1 MESNQHIQ
9 IRQDKVNG
17 LRGMGINPFPN
28 KFKPQDKCADI
39 SKRFEKEDKEALE
52 KVAETFAVAGRIML
66 LREFG
71 KLAFFSL
78 RDASGKLQ
86 CSVSVDTIGKDQ
98 YDIFKKYV
106 DMGDIV
112 GVEGSMTRTQKGEL
126 TLAASRF
133 EVINKSKR
141 PLPDKWR
148 GLNDTETRYRQRYVD
163 LIMNDDVK
171 ETFKKR
177 SQIVS
182 AIREYMEEAG
192 FMEVETPMLH
202 HKASGAAAKP
212 FETFH
217 NALSMEMKLRIAP
230 ELHLKRL
237 VVGGFDR
244 VFEINRNFRNEGVSV
259 RHNPEFTMMEFYAA
273 YWDYHDLMDFSAK
286 LIEHCSI
293 KAMGTTEL
301 EYGEHKV
308 SLKAPFTKL
317 SMKEALLTIGEVKE
331 SDLESIESMR
341 KVAKERKVELSKW
354 GDYGQLFLELFEEL
368 CEEKLINPTFIYD
381 YPTSTSPLS
390 RPKDGDE
397 EWTERAELFVVGRE
411 LGNLFSELNDPVDQ
425 ANRFQDQIDQMDKGN
440 DEAMAYDEDYVRAL
454 EYGMPYAG
462 GMGIGID
469 RLVMLLTNQ
478 PSIRDVILFPH
489 LRPESGE
496 SAEQKPA
503 PNAMA
508 QDGGADSL
516 KEVEA
521 LDTSNYKFVCVV
533 NKKAETA
540 DVINAAVKTAAGLGA
555 TFGGHIKTVNFEDA
569 DGETHGNVPSLPVVV
584 LKADNANKLRN
595 LRAQAAEEGITFSDF
610 NNQMATGDVKSQRQA
625 VQTAKDEALEYAGV
639 CLFGPEDKVNALT
652 KKFSLFR

>member
-1 MESNQHIQ
+1 MESNQHLQ
-9 IRQDKVNG
+9 IRQEKVNA
-17 LRGMGINPFPN
+17 LRELGVNPFPN
-28 KFKPQDKCADI
+28 KFKPKHKCADI
-39 SKRFEKEDKEALE
+39 SKRFENDDKETLE
-52 KVAETFAVAGRIML
+52 NISEVFAVAGRIML

-78 RDASGKLQ
+78 RDASGRLQ

-112 GVEGSMTRTQKGEL
+112 GVEGTMTRTQKGEL

-133 EVINKSKR
+133 EIINKTKR

-177 SQIVS
+177 SMIVS
-182 AIREYMEEAG
+182 AIREYMTEYG

-212 FETFH
+212 FETYH

-286 LIEHCSI
+286 LIEHCAL

-308 SLKAPFTKL
+308 SLKAPFAKL
-317 SMKEALLTIGEVKE
+317 SMKEAILTIGGVKE
-331 SDLESIESMR
+331 EDLATIETM
-341 KVAKERKVELSKW
+341 KEAASKRGVQLSKW
-354 GDYGQLFLELFEEL
+354 GDYGQCFLELFEEL

-397 EWTERAELFVVGRE
+397 EWTERAELFCVGRE

-496 SAEQKPA
+496 SAEAKSA
-503 PNAMA
+503 PTT
-508 QDGGADSL
+508 DG
-516 KEVEA
+516 EVVSA
-521 LDTSNYKFVCVV
+521 PKLDTSNYKFVCVV
-533 NKKAETA
+533 NKKAETGA
-540 DVINAAVKTAAGLGA
+540 VINAAVKMAAGLGA
-555 TFGGHIKTVNFEDA
+555 TFGGNLKTSKFKDA
-569 DGETHGNVPSLPVVV
+569 NDAEHGNVPSVPVVV
-584 LKADNANKLRN
+584 LKADNANKVRQV
-595 LRAQAAEEGITFSDF
+595 RQKAEEEKIAYSDF
-610 NNQMATGDVKSQRQA
+610 NASMAIGDASEQRKVLSA
-625 VQTAKDEALEYAGV
+625 LSDDDLEYQGI
-639 CLFGPEDKVNALT
+639 CLFGPEDKVNELT

>member
-1 MESNQHIQ
+1 
-9 IRQDKVNG
+9 
-17 LRGMGINPFPN
+17 
-28 KFKPQDKCADI
+28 
-39 SKRFEKEDKEALE
+39 
-52 KVAETFAVAGRIML
+52 
-66 LREFG
+66 
-71 KLAFFSL
+71 
-78 RDASGKLQ
+78 
-86 CSVSVDTIGKDQ
+86 
-98 YDIFKKYV
+98 
-106 DMGDIV
+106 MGDIV
-112 GVEGSMTRTQKGEL
+112 GVEGTMTRTQKGEL

-133 EVINKSKR
+133 EIINKTKR

-177 SQIVS
+177 SMIVS
-182 AIREYMEEAG
+182 AIREYMTEYG

-212 FETFH
+212 FETYH

-286 LIEHCSI
+286 LIEHCAL

-308 SLKAPFTKL
+308 SLKAPFAKL
-317 SMKEALLTIGEVKE
+317 SMKEAILTIGGVKE
-331 SDLESIESMR
+331 EDLATIETM
-341 KVAKERKVELSKW
+341 KEAASKRGVQLSKW
-354 GDYGQLFLELFEEL
+354 GDYGQCFLELFEEL

-397 EWTERAELFVVGRE
+397 EWTERAELFCVGRE

-496 SAEQKPA
+496 SAEAKSA
-503 PNAMA
+503 PTT
-508 QDGGADSL
+508 DG
-516 KEVEA
+516 EVVSA
-521 LDTSNYKFVCVV
+521 PKLDTSNYKFVCVV
-533 NKKAETA
+533 NKKAETGA
-540 DVINAAVKTAAGLGA
+540 VINAAVKMAAGLGA
-555 TFGGHIKTVNFEDA
+555 TFGGNLKTFDV
-569 DGETHGNVPSLPVVV
+569 
-584 LKADNANKLRN
+584 
-595 LRAQAAEEGITFSDF
+595 ITSF
-610 NNQMATGDVKSQRQA
+610 
-625 VQTAKDEALEYAGV
+625 
-639 CLFGPEDKVNALT
+639 
-652 KKFSLFR
+652 

>member
-1 MESNQHIQ
+1 METNQHIQ
-9 IRQDKVNG
+9 IRQEKVNA
-17 LRGMGINPFPN
+17 LRDMGINPFPN
-28 KFKPQDKCADI
+28 KFKPKHTCADL
-39 SKRFEKEDKEALE
+39 SKRFENDDKDTLE
-52 KVAETFAVAGRIML
+52 NVTDSFTLAGRIML

-78 RDASGKLQ
+78 ADASGRLQ
-86 CSVSVDTIGKDQ
+86 CSVSVDTTGKEQ

-106 DMGDIV
+106 DMGDII
-112 GVEGSMTRTQKGEL
+112 GVEGRMTRTQKGEL
-126 TLAASRF
+126 TLAADRF
-133 EVINKSKR
+133 EIINKSKR
-141 PLPDKWR
+141 PLPDKFK
-148 GLNDTETRYRQRYVD
+148 GLSDTETRYRQRYVD

-182 AIREYMEEAG
+182 AIREYMTEAG

-202 HKASGAAAKP
+202 HKASGAAARP
-212 FETFH
+212 FETYH

-286 LIEHCSI
+286 LIEHCAI

-301 EYGEHKV
+301 TYGEHKV

-317 SMKEALLTIGEVKE
+317 SMKEALLTIGEVSE
-331 SDLESIESMR
+331 DDLVSIESM
-341 KVAKERKVELSKW
+341 KAVAQKRGVQLSKW
-354 GDYGQLFLELFEEL
+354 GDYGQCFLELFEEL
-368 CEEKLINPTFIYD
+368 CEEKLIDPTFIYD

-390 RPKDGDE
+390 RPKDGAE
-397 EWTERAELFVVGRE
+397 EWTERAELFCVGRE

-478 PSIRDVILFPH
+478 ASIRDVILFPH
-489 LRPESGE
+489 LRPESGSE
-496 SAEQKPA
+496 AASNGAVPTAETDAGNK
-503 PNAMA
+503 
-508 QDGGADSL
+508 
-516 KEVEA
+516 

-533 NKKAETA
+533 NKKAETGA
-540 DVINAAVKTAAGLGA
+540 VINAAVKMAAGLGA
-555 TFGGHIKTVNFEDA
+555 TFGGNLKTVTFKDA
-569 DGETHGNVPSLPVVV
+569 SEAEHGNVPNVPVVV
-584 LKADNANKLRN
+584 LKADNANKI
-595 LRAQAAEEGITFSDF
+595 RAVRALAEEEGVAYSDF
-610 NNQMATGDVKSQRQA
+610 NASMALGDATEQRK
-625 VQTAKDEALEYAGV
+625 VLSALSDDDLDYQGI
-639 CLFGPEDKVNALT
+639 CLFGPEDVVNQLT
-652 KKFSLFR
+652 KKFSLYR

>member
-1 MESNQHIQ
+1 METNQHIQ
-9 IRQDKVNG
+9 IRQEKVNA
-17 LRGMGINPFPN
+17 LRDMGINPFPN
-28 KFKPQDKCADI
+28 KFKPKHTCADL
-39 SKRFEKEDKEALE
+39 SKRFENDDKDTLE
-52 KVAETFAVAGRIML
+52 NLADSFTLAGRIML

-78 RDASGKLQ
+78 ADASGRLQ
-86 CSVSVDTIGKDQ
+86 CSVSVDTTGKEQ

-106 DMGDIV
+106 DMGDII
-112 GVEGSMTRTQKGEL
+112 GVEGRMTRTQKGEL
-126 TLAASRF
+126 TLAADRF
-133 EVINKSKR
+133 EIINKSKR
-141 PLPDKWR
+141 PLPDKFK
-148 GLNDTETRYRQRYVD
+148 GLSDTETRYRQRYVD

-182 AIREYMEEAG
+182 AIREYMTEAG

-202 HKASGAAAKP
+202 HKASGAAARP
-212 FETFH
+212 FETYH

-286 LIEHCSI
+286 LIEHCAI

-301 EYGEHKV
+301 TYGEHQV

-317 SMKEALLTIGEVKE
+317 SMKEALLTIGEVSE
-331 SDLESIESMR
+331 DDLVSIESM
-341 KVAKERKVELSKW
+341 KAVAQKRGVQLSKW
-354 GDYGQLFLELFEEL
+354 GDYGQCFLELFEEL

-390 RPKDGDE
+390 RPKDGAE
-397 EWTERAELFVVGRE
+397 EWTERAELFCVGRE

-478 PSIRDVILFPH
+478 ASIRDVILFPH
-489 LRPESGE
+489 LRPESGSE
-496 SAEQKPA
+496 AAS
-503 PNAMA
+503 N
-508 QDGGADSL
+508 GAVPTAKTDAGN
-516 KEVEA
+516 K

-533 NKKAETA
+533 NKKAETGA
-540 DVINAAVKTAAGLGA
+540 VINAAVKMAAGLGA
-555 TFGGHIKTVNFEDA
+555 TFGGNLKTVTFKDA
-569 DGETHGNVPSLPVVV
+569 SEAEHGNVPNVPVVV
-584 LKADNANKLRN
+584 LKADNANKI
-595 LRAQAAEEGITFSDF
+595 RAVRALAEEEGVAYSDF
-610 NNQMATGDVKSQRQA
+610 NASMALGDATEQRK
-625 VQTAKDEALEYAGV
+625 VLSALSDDDLDYQGI
-639 CLFGPEDKVNALT
+639 CLFGPEDVVNQLT
-652 KKFSLFR
+652 KKFSLYR

>member
-9 IRQDKVNG
+9 IRQEKVNA
-17 LRGMGINPFPN
+17 LRELGVNPFPN
-28 KFKPQDKCADI
+28 KFKPKHKCADI
-39 SKRFEKEDKEALE
+39 SKRFENDAKEALE
-52 KVAETFAVAGRIML
+52 NISEVFAVAGRIML

-78 RDASGKLQ
+78 RDASGRLQ

-106 DMGDIV
+106 DMGDII
-112 GVEGSMTRTQKGEL
+112 GVEGTMTRTQKGEL

-133 EVINKSKR
+133 EIINKTKR

-177 SQIVS
+177 SMIVS
-182 AIREYMEEAG
+182 AIREYMTEYG

-212 FETFH
+212 FETYH

-286 LIEHCSI
+286 LIEHCAL

-308 SLKAPFTKL
+308 SLKAPFAKL
-317 SMKEALLTIGEVKE
+317 SMKEAILTIGGVKE
-331 SDLESIESMR
+331 EDLATIETM
-341 KVAKERKVELSKW
+341 KEAASKRGVQLSKW
-354 GDYGQLFLELFEEL
+354 GDYGQCFLELFEEL

-397 EWTERAELFVVGRE
+397 EWTERAELFCVGRE

-496 SAEQKPA
+496 SAEAKSA
-503 PNAMA
+503 PTT
-508 QDGGADSL
+508 DG
-516 KEVEA
+516 EVVSA
-521 LDTSNYKFVCVV
+521 PKLDTSNYKFVCVV
-533 NKKAETA
+533 NKKAETGA
-540 DVINAAVKTAAGLGA
+540 VINAAVKMAAGLGA
-555 TFGGHIKTVNFEDA
+555 TFGGNLKTSKFKDA
-569 DGETHGNVPSLPVVV
+569 NDAEHGNVPSVPVVV
-584 LKADNANKLRN
+584 LKADNANKVRQV
-595 LRAQAAEEGITFSDF
+595 RQKADEEKIAYSDF
-610 NNQMATGDVKSQRQA
+610 NASMAIGDTSEQRKVLSA
-625 VQTAKDEALEYAGV
+625 LSDDDLEYQGI
-639 CLFGPEDKVNALT
+639 CLFGPEDKVNELT

>member
-1 MESNQHIQ
+1 METNQHIQ
-9 IRQDKVNG
+9 IRQEKVNN
-17 LRGMGINPFPN
+17 LRSMGINPFPN
-28 KFKPQDKCADI
+28 KFKPQNKCADL
-39 SKRFEKEDKEALE
+39 SKRFENDDIDALAA
-52 KVAETFAVAGRIML
+52 VGETFTIAGRVML

-78 RDASGKLQ
+78 RDASGRLQ
-86 CSVSVDTIGKDQ
+86 CSVAVDGIGKDTYQ
-98 YDIFKKYV
+98 IFKKHV
-106 DMGDIV
+106 DLGDIV
-112 GVEGSMTRTQKGEL
+112 GVKGQMTRTQKGEL
-126 TLAASRF
+126 TLAAEYF
-133 EVINKSKR
+133 EIINKSMR
-141 PLPDKWR
+141 PLPDKWH

-163 LIMNDDVK
+163 LIMNDEVK

-182 AIREYMEEAG
+182 AIRDYMTEAD

-212 FETFH
+212 FETYH
-217 NALSMEMKLRIAP
+217 NALSMDMKLRIAP

-286 LIEHCSI
+286 LMEHVAQ
-293 KAMGTTEL
+293 KVMGTTDL
-301 EYGEHKV
+301 TYGEHKI
-308 SLKAPFTKL
+308 SLKAPFAKL
-317 SMKEALLTIGEVKE
+317 SMKEAILTIGKVDEK
-331 SDLESIESMR
+331 DLETIESM
-341 KVAKERKVELSKW
+341 KAVAKSRGIELSKW
-354 GDYGQLFLELFEEL
+354 GDYGQCFLELFEEL

-390 RPKDGDE
+390 RPCDDNP
-397 EWTERAELFVVGRE
+397 EWTERAELFAVGRE

-425 ANRFQDQIDQMDKGN
+425 ANRFQDQIDQMESGN

-489 LRPESGE
+489 LRPEGGD
-496 SAEQKPA
+496 AETSNKPTA
-503 PNAMA
+503 
-508 QDGGADSL
+508 
-516 KEVEA
+516 KTEA
-521 LDTSNYKFVCVV
+521 GVVATVPTVDTSDYKFVCVV

-540 DVINAAVKTAAGLGA
+540 DVINAAVKMAAGLGA
-555 TFGGHIKTVNFEDA
+555 SFGANLKTNTFKDA
-569 DGETHGNVPSLPVVV
+569 SDGEHGNVPNVPVVV
-584 LKADNANKLRN
+584 LRADNANQIRKV
-595 LRAQAAEEGITFSDF
+595 RAGAVEANIAFSDF
-610 NNQMATGDVKSQRQA
+610 NSAMATGSASEQRKALQIA
-625 VQTAKDEALEYAGV
+625 QDDDLEYQGI
-639 CLFGPEDKVNALT
+639 CLFAAEDDIKPLT
-652 KKFSLFR
+652 KKFSMFR

>member
-1 MESNQHIQ
+1 METNQHIQ
-9 IRQDKVNG
+9 VRQEKVNA
-17 LRGMGINPFPN
+17 LRGLGINPFPN
-28 KFKPQDKCADI
+28 TFKPQNKCADL
-39 SKRFEKEDKEALE
+39 SKRFEKDDKETLE
-52 KVAETFAVAGRIML
+52 KCDEVFAIAGRIML

-78 RDASGKLQ
+78 RDPSGKLQ
-86 CSVSVDTIGKDQ
+86 CSISVDVIGKEQ
-98 YDIFKKYV
+98 YDLFKKYV
-106 DMGDIV
+106 DLGDIM
-112 GVEGSMTRTQKGEL
+112 GVEGTMTRTQKGEL
-126 TLAASRF
+126 TLAAKRF
-133 EVINKSKR
+133 EIINKSKR

-163 LIMNDDVK
+163 LIMNEDVK

-182 AIREYMEEAG
+182 ALREYMEQAD

-217 NALSMEMKLRIAP
+217 NALSMDMKLRIAP

-237 VVGGFDR
+237 VIGGFDR
-244 VFEINRNFRNEGVSV
+244 VFEINRNFRNEGVSI

-286 LIEHCSI
+286 LIEHVTL
-293 KAMGTTEL
+293 KTVGTTEIK
-301 EYGEHKV
+301 YGEHKV
-308 SLKAPFTKL
+308 SLKAPFAKL
-317 SMKEALLTIGEVKE
+317 SMKEALLTIGNVQE
-331 SDLESIESMR
+331 SDLKTIDTMR
-341 KVAKERKVELSKW
+341 AVAKTRGVELSKW

-390 RPKDGDE
+390 RPKDGDS

-469 RLVMLLTNQ
+469 RLVMLITNQ

-489 LRPESGE
+489 LRPETGE
-496 SAEQKPA
+496 SSDIKSS
-503 PNAMA
+503 NATT
-508 QDGGADSL
+508 DKDSTPQ
-516 KEVEA
+516 

-533 NKKAETA
+533 NKKAETGA
-540 DVINAAVKTAAGLGA
+540 VINAAVKMAAGLGA
-555 TFGGHIKTVNFEDA
+555 HFGSNLKTMTFKDA
-569 DGETHGNVPSLPVVV
+569 GEGEHGNVPNVPVVV
-584 LKADNANKLRN
+584 LKADNANKVRQV
-595 LRAQAAEEGITFSDF
+595 RAGAVEQNIAFSDF
-610 NNQMATGDVKSQRQA
+610 NTAMATGDAKEQRQTLSTLA
-625 VQTAKDEALEYAGV
+625 DEDLEYQGV
-639 CLFGPEDKVNALT
+639 CLFGDAAMVNALT
-652 KKFSLFR
+652 KKFSLYR

>member
-1 MESNQHIQ
+1 METNQHIQ
-9 IRQDKVNG
+9 IRQEKVNA
-17 LRGMGINPFPN
+17 LRDMGINPFPN
-28 KFKPQDKCADI
+28 KFKPKHTCADL
-39 SKRFEKEDKEALE
+39 SKRFENDDKDTLE
-52 KVAETFAVAGRIML
+52 NLADSFTLAGRIML

-78 RDASGKLQ
+78 ADASGRLQ
-86 CSVSVDTIGKDQ
+86 CSVSVDTTGKEQ

-106 DMGDIV
+106 DMGDII
-112 GVEGSMTRTQKGEL
+112 GVEGRMTRTQKGEL
-126 TLAASRF
+126 TLAADRF
-133 EVINKSKR
+133 EIINKSKR
-141 PLPDKWR
+141 PLPDKFK
-148 GLNDTETRYRQRYVD
+148 GLSDTETRYRQRYVD

-182 AIREYMEEAG
+182 AIREYMTEAG

-202 HKASGAAAKP
+202 HKASGAAARP
-212 FETFH
+212 FETYH

-286 LIEHCSI
+286 LIEHCAI

-301 EYGEHKV
+301 TYGEHQV

-317 SMKEALLTIGEVKE
+317 SMKEALLTIGEVSE
-331 SDLESIESMR
+331 DDLVSIESM
-341 KVAKERKVELSKW
+341 KAVAQKRGVQLSKW
-354 GDYGQLFLELFEEL
+354 GDYGQCFLELFEEL

-390 RPKDGDE
+390 RPKDGAE
-397 EWTERAELFVVGRE
+397 EWTERAELFCVGRE

-478 PSIRDVILFPH
+478 ASIRDVILFPH
-489 LRPESGE
+489 LRPETGSEAASNGAVPT
-496 SAEQKPA
+496 AETDAGNK
-503 PNAMA
+503 
-508 QDGGADSL
+508 
-516 KEVEA
+516 

-533 NKKAETA
+533 NKKAETGA
-540 DVINAAVKTAAGLGA
+540 VINAAVKMAAGLGA
-555 TFGGHIKTVNFEDA
+555 TFGGNLKTVTFKDA
-569 DGETHGNVPSLPVVV
+569 SEAEHGNVPNVPVVV
-584 LKADNANKLRN
+584 LKADNANKI
-595 LRAQAAEEGITFSDF
+595 RAVRALAEEEGVAYSDF
-610 NNQMATGDVKSQRQA
+610 NASMALGDATEQRK
-625 VQTAKDEALEYAGV
+625 VLSALSDDDLDYQGI
-639 CLFGPEDKVNALT
+639 CLFGPEDVVNQLT
-652 KKFSLFR
+652 KKFSLYR